1 MKFRCGKCGLIWRG
15 EDYVKVEHREGH
27 NCPVCNSGDIYGEEA

>member
-15 EDYVKVEHREGH
+15 EDHEDITYKDGH
-27 NCPVCNSGDIYGEEA
+27 QCPTCQSEDIYGEE